1 MFDFRVF
8 IGKRYDGL
16 TQTVDQLLGV
26 MDSNGV
32 KRALACPLKS
42 NSNDLQRDN
51 QQLAAQIRKHQ
62 GILYG
67 AGRID
72 PWSETVKDDI
82 RFVINDLGFRSIL
95 LHPWE
100 ENFQVDHAR
109 VVDVMAMIAE
119 HQIPVIIMAGF
130 PWVSEALQIL
140 SLAQKY
146 PNLPIIMSNGGQ
158 LNVSGLGQ
166 ADVTL
171 ALRKAHNLYI
181 DTAGV
186 YRQDFLE
193 ETIEE
198 FSASRVLFGS
208 GCPLFNQEYEALRV
222 EKLSLPDQLLKA
234 VKSRNAERL
243 LNFTRA

>member
-1 MFDFRVF
+1 MFDSRAFL
-8 IGKRYDGL
+8 GKRYDGL
-16 TQTVDQLLGV
+16 AQTPDQLLRV
-26 MDSNGV
+26 MDSTGI
-32 KRALACPLKS
+32 KHALVCPLKS
-42 NSNDLQRDN
+42 NANDLRQDN
-51 QQLAAQIRKHQ
+51 QNLATQIRQHG

-72 PWSETVKDDI
+72 PWSETVREDI
-82 RFVINDLGFRSIL
+82 RFVIDDLGFRAIL

-109 VVDVMAMIAE
+109 VIEVMGMIAE

-130 PWVSEALQIL
+130 PWVSEPLQIL
-140 SLAQKY
+140 SLTRKH
-146 PNLPIIMSNGGQ
+146 PSLPVIMSNGGQ
-158 LNVSGLGQ
+158 LNISGLGQ

-171 ALRKAHNLYI
+171 ALRKADNLYI

-208 GCPLFNQEYEALRV
+208 GSPLFDQAYETLRV
-222 EKLSLPDQLLKA
+222 RKLSITDEELYSVTHGNA
-234 VKSRNAERL
+234 VTFFE
-243 LNFTRA
+243 